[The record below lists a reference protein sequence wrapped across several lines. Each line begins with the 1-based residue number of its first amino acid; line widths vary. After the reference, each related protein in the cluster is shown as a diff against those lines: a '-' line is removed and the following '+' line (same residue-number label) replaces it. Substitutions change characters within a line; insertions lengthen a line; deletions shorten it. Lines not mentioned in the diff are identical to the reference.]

1 MSLLYKHIYRPL
13 LVPRVLNYYDILGV
27 NYQAS
32 KDEIKK
38 SFRNLALRYHPDK
51 NKNSADSKNRFMQI
65 IEAYEILSDETARR
79 EYDNSRS
86 LGTYDYGSARHWTPS
101 ADFDRIYS
109 YSEIKRRYGEDMISG
124 GIWDISERASIGLW
138 KATIILFGCLGA
150 VAILIMIFH

>member
-13 LVPRVLNYYDILGV
+13 LVRRVLNYYDILGV
-27 NYQAS
+27 NYRAS

-138 KATIILFGCLGA
+138 KATIALFGCLGA

>member
-1 MSLLYKHIYRPL
+1 M
-13 LVPRVLNYYDILGV
+13 LNYYDVLGV
-27 NYQAS
+27 DYHAS

-51 NKNSADSKNRFMQI
+51 NKNSADSKHRFMQI

-79 EYDNSRS
+79 EYDNSRR
-86 LGTYDYGSARHWTPS
+86 LGTYDYGSARRWTPS
-101 ADFDRIYS
+101 ADFAQIYS
-109 YSEIKRRYGEDMISG
+109 YSEIKRRYGDDIISG

-150 VAILIMIFH
+150 IALLIMIFH